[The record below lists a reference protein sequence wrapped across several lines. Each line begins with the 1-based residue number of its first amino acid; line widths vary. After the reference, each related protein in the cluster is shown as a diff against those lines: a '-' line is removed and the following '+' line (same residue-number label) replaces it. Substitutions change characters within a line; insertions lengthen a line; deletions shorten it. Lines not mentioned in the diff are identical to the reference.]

1 VLPTAKLIY
10 LAATSRLLAR
20 PVSVVVKALSSAG
33 KSYTVKQALAFFPQA
48 AYHELTA
55 MSEKALIY
63 DDTPLVHRMLVVYE
77 ADGIAGEL
85 ASALLRTL
93 LSEGQIKYTTV
104 EAGKDGIVPR
114 TIHRPGPTG
123 LITTTTALKLHPENE
138 TRLLSVTV
146 PDTKEQTSAVM
157 ASWALAAA
165 GGDPVILE
173 YAPWHDLQDWLAVDP
188 PEISI
193 PYAPHLAAQVPPAAV
208 RLRRDFI
215 AVLTLIQA
223 HALLHRASRDTDPT
237 GRLQATLADYAAVR
251 ELVDPLISA
260 GVENSVTPEVRET
273 VEAVEKLLADG
284 NVLGEPRAVSQGEVA
299 AHMELDKTTVSRRVK
314 RTISEGYLRDERQ
327 RGRESQLVLGEP
339 LPTDKPILPTVAQLH
354 GCGRDTP

>member
-1 VLPTAKLIY
+1 
-10 LAATSRLLAR
+10 
-20 PVSVVVKALSSAG
+20 VSVVVKALSSAG
-33 KSYTVKQALAFFPQA
+33 KSYTVKQSLAFFPQT
-48 AYHELTA
+48 AYYELTA

-93 LSEGQIKYTTV
+93 LSEGEIKYTTV
-104 EAGKDGIVPR
+104 EAGSEGIKPR

-157 ASWALAAA
+157 ASWAFAAA
-165 GGDPVILE
+165 GGDPVILD
-173 YAPWHDLQDWLAVDP
+173 YAPWHAHQEWLETGPHEVA
-188 PEISI
+188 I
-193 PYAPHLAAQVPPAAV
+193 PYAPQLAALVPPAAV

-215 AVLTLIQA
+215 SVLTLISA
-223 HALLHRASRDTDPT
+223 HALLHRASREVDPA
-237 GRLQATLADYAAVR
+237 GRIRATLEDYAVVR

-260 GVENSVTPEVRET
+260 GVENSVSPEVRET
-273 VEAVEKLLADG
+273 VEAVEAVAIDG
-284 NVLGEPRAVSQGEVA
+284 NLLGAPRPASQGEIA
-299 AHMELDKTTVSRRVK
+299 ARMKLDKTTVSRRVK
-314 RTISEGYLRDERQ
+314 KAIDQGYLRDERQ
-327 RGRESQLVLGEP
+327 RGREAELVTGEP
-339 LPTDKPILPTVAQLH
+339 LPTDKPILPTVHEL
-354 GCGRDTP
+354 GG